1 MQSSSLILVVDDHP
15 ISRRLL
21 QAQLAAEGLQ
31 SDVLASGAETL
42 DWLKHTR
49 PMLVV
54 IDYLLADM
62 TGIELLQGVRHWEA
76 SFHEAIPI
84 PLVLY
89 SGMPQ
94 DYLRAEAHGL
104 GFSAIMTK
112 PISRAHL
119 RQTLA
124 PLLSQRSL
132 PTPPK
137 LSKPIE
143 MPDDLL
149 IDLVQFGYQQLA
161 MLRKSIANGETAEA
175 TRIAHSLR
183 GAAAVLQ
190 ETEIAESAAEIEN
203 QIGVGMSDKLE
214 MAYGRLQIALHKLA
228 LQH

>member
-21 QAQLAAEGLQ
+21 QAQLAAEGWQ
-31 SDVLASGAETL
+31 SNVLATGAEAL
-42 DWLKHTR
+42 LWLQRTR

-62 TGIELLQGVRHWEA
+62 TGIELLQRVRHWE
-76 SFHEAIPI
+76 SRFPETIPI

-104 GFSAIMTK
+104 DFSAIMTK

-119 RQTLA
+119 RLTLA
-124 PLLSQRSL
+124 PLLL
-132 PTPPK
+132 PATLPIAPTI
-137 LSKPIE
+137 SRPIE

-149 IDLVQFGYQQLA
+149 IDLVRFGYQQLA
-161 MLRKSIANGETAEA
+161 MLRKSITNGQTTEA

-190 ETEIAESAAEIEN
+190 ETEIAQSAAEVEN
-203 QIGVGMSDKLE
+203 QIDVGMSDKLDK
-214 MAYGRLQIALHKLA
+214 AFKRLQTALHQLD
-228 LQH
+228 LRN